1 MEDRAFLAWFDTVVF
16 ANVAEAF
23 RYAQDITSEFMP
35 GLLKNLGL
43 NQAGSQS
50 LFRFTIRRVG
60 KSQRTSHDP
69 NIARTN
75 GAIAINRRKRR
86 DPRSPRMVG
95 GRARRFGTRRSRAD
109 LVCR

>member
-1 MEDRAFLAWFDTVVF
+1 MEDRTFLTWFDTVIF

-35 GLLKNLGL
+35 ELPKNLGQ

-50 LFRFTIRRVG
+50 LFRFEIRRAR
-60 KSQRTSHDP
+60 KSQRTRHDP

-75 GAIAINRRKRR
+75 GAIAINRRK
-86 DPRSPRMVG
+86 
-95 GRARRFGTRRSRAD
+95 
-109 LVCR
+109 